1 MESTA
6 QKVPMYRE
14 MRVTET
20 PEGVVVDF
28 TPDMFVVPTVERQPT
43 ESNPE
48 VKVDMGLVGGQLA
61 PLRAYY
67 PAGTSA
73 EEILAKS
80 ETLLNKMSWCPG
92 CERKKRLMLEKL
104 RKMMAEKGRADV
116 FDKLVKDAKAK
127 KAAVASPTAPP
138 PSPPP
143 EKEWAHRQMSGAERS
158 QARAMETQKI
168 AMDNAMVAMND
179 AYVAVRNIFVPP
191 VKPIRPD
198 TWLELVGVRKE

>member
-1 MESTA
+1 
-6 QKVPMYRE
+6 MYRE

-20 PEGVVVDF
+20 PEGTVVDF
-28 TPDMFVVPTVERQPT
+28 APDLFVVPQVERQPT
-43 ESNPE
+43 ESNPD
-48 VKVDMGLVGGQLA
+48 VKVDMGMIGGKLQ

-67 PAGTSA
+67 PKGTTS
-73 EEILAKS
+73 EEILAKTD
-80 ETLLNKMSWCPG
+80 TLLGKIEFCPG

-127 KAAVASPTAPP
+127 KAAVASPTSPP

-143 EKEWAHRQMSGAERS
+143 EKEWGHQQKSSAERS
-158 QARAMETQKI
+158 QERAMETQKI
-168 AMDNAMVAMND
+168 ALDNAMVAMND

>member
-1 MESTA
+1 MQQA
-6 QKVPMYRE
+6 APKVPIYRE
-14 MRVTET
+14 MRITET

-43 ESNPE
+43 ESNPDI
-48 VKVDMGLVGGQLA
+48 KVDMGIVSGQLA

-67 PAGTSA
+67 PVGTSTD
-73 EEILAKS
+73 EILAKT
-80 ETLLNKMSWCPG
+80 ETLLDKIRGCPN

-127 KAAVASPTAPP
+127 KAAVASPTSPP
-138 PSPPP
+138 PSPQP
-143 EKEWAHRQMSGAERS
+143 EKEWAHKQMSSAERS
-158 QARAMETQKI
+158 QERAMETQKT

-191 VKPIRPD
+191 VQPVRPD
-198 TWLELVGVRKE
+198 TWLELVGVRKR

>member
-1 MESTA
+1 MEGKT
-6 QKVPMYRE
+6 PMYRE
-14 MRVTET
+14 IRISET

-28 TPDMFVVPTVERQPT
+28 APDMFVVPTVEREPT
-43 ESNPE
+43 DSNPNI
-48 VKVDMGLVGGQLA
+48 KVDMAVVSGQLS
-61 PLRAYY
+61 PVKAYY
-67 PAGTSA
+67 PSGTTS
-73 EEILAKS
+73 EEIM
-80 ETLLNKMSWCPG
+80 NKVDVLFEKIRWCPN

-127 KAAVASPTAPP
+127 KAVAVPPPLP

-143 EKEWAHRQMSGAERS
+143 EKAWAHQQKSSVERA
-158 QARAMETQKI
+158 QERAMETQKI
-168 AMDNAMVAMND
+168 ALDNAMVAMND